1 MNRRILALLCILSV
15 IGLSGCIQAVGPSA
29 QFTISPDDHGYPPF
43 EASFDASASSSPDAA
58 VVDYAWDFG
67 DGTTATGVTTTH
79 TFDEKG
85 VYNVT
90 LTITDSS
97 GQSGTRTRMVEA
109 LNRTPLADFTIIPN
123 GWVSPHSPVTFDASA
138 SSDSDGEIV
147 EYLWDFG
154 DGSTAEGVVVDHE
167 FPLLGGG
174 SWKPQIT
181 LTVVDEN
188 GGTGTRTLQINVVGC
203 ASCGS

>member
-1 MNRRILALLCILSV
+1 MTRSALALLCILSLV
-15 IGLSGCIQAVGPSA
+15 GLTGCFQTVHPSA

-67 DGTTATGVTTTH
+67 DGTTARGVSVTH

-85 VYNVT
+85 IYSVV

-97 GQSGTRTRMVEA
+97 GKTGARTRLIEA
-109 LNRTPLADFTIIPN
+109 LNRTPVADFTVNPN
-123 GWVSPHSPVTFDASA
+123 GWVGPNSPVTFDASN
-138 SSDSDGEIV
+138 SYDTDGKVVQYI
-147 EYLWDFG
+147 WDFG

-167 FPLLGGG
+167 FQLLGGG

-188 GGTGTRTLQINVVGC
+188 GGASTRSAQINVVGC
-203 ASCGS
+203 ASCH